1 MDGPRP
7 PTVGGL
13 SFAPSEILRIRAQL
27 EKLLLAPAFLASERR
42 TRLLRHLVEQT
53 LEGKGEQI
61 TEYGIGLDI
70 FDRPPSFDPRLESI
84 VRTEASRLRQK
95 LKEYYST
102 GGLADSVHIEIPQ
115 RSYVPVITFRDP
127 VTLQEPPKAVPQT
140 FPQAPGR
147 SRVRLSIVAVIAL
160 AAITILAW
168 VDLRSGWT
176 FESVANPPVGSLVVL
191 PFQNLS
197 ADPQNQ
203 YLADGLTEELTNQLA
218 QWSDLRVVA
227 RTSAAQFKGKGV
239 DVREIGRVLN
249 VAAVLE
255 GSFERDGDRI
265 RVTAQLNRSSNGY
278 HVWSKSF
285 ETRSRDMMALQ
296 EEMAK
301 AIASAVRG
309 AHAAPA
315 PRSADSTADP
325 DAHDLYLRANY
336 QLSLR
341 TPVSLR
347 NSLALFQQA
356 VGRDPSYV
364 AAYKGIARA
373 ELALVHFTAEGPG
386 PGHAR
391 AREAIEKALK
401 LDPNDAESLGQVA
414 SLDYMYDWNWPR
426 AEREFQQALERG
438 GQAATRSSYGW
449 SLATRGR
456 FAEAHRQFRIAQDVD
471 PLNEGPRVNEV
482 MAYYLGRDYG
492 GAKRILNELINSK
505 MGELDG
511 HLLLGLIAIVEHDCD
526 LASGHS
532 EWNSRAFP
540 APMTTFGRAL
550 VAGCRGGITESH
562 RLLAEA
568 EQGRGKTVVS
578 PYQLALGYAYLGDR
592 DTALKFLEKS
602 AEEKEGQILYLK
614 YEPIFD
620 AMRSDPRFVA
630 MERKVGLMQ

>member
-1 MDGPRP
+1 VIDLPSRGYGP
-7 PTVGGL
+7 
-13 SFAPSEILRIRAQL
+13 
-27 EKLLLAPAFLASERR
+27 
-42 TRLLRHLVEQT
+42 
-53 LEGKGEQI
+53 
-61 TEYGIGLDI
+61 
-70 FDRPPSFDPRLESI
+70 
-84 VRTEASRLRQK
+84 
-95 LKEYYST
+95 
-102 GGLADSVHIEIPQ
+102 
-115 RSYVPVITFRDP
+115 
-127 VTLQEPPKAVPQT
+127 
-140 FPQAPGR
+140 
-147 SRVRLSIVAVIAL
+147 VIAL
-160 AAITILAW
+160 RETPAPKSSAERKQPIAHRWWITAGAVLALAAA
-168 VDLRSGWT
+168 GW
-176 FESVANPPVGSLVVL
+176 FLWQRMVGRPMIGSIVVL

-227 RTSAAQFKGKGV
+227 RTSAAQFKGRGV

-278 HVWSKSF
+278 HMWSKSF

-296 EEMAK
+296 EDIAK
-301 AIASAVRG
+301 AIAGEVRG
-309 AHAAPA
+309 ARAALPA
-315 PRSADSTADP
+315 KSADSTADP
-325 DAHDLYLRANY
+325 EAHDLYLRANY

-341 TPVSLR
+341 TPGALR
-347 NSLALFQQA
+347 NSLGLFQQA
-356 VGRDPSYV
+356 VDRDPSYV
-364 AAYKGIARA
+364 SAYKGIARA
-373 ELALVHFTAEGPG
+373 ELSLVHFTAEGPG

-414 SLDYMYDWNWPR
+414 SLDYMYDWNWPQ
-426 AEREFQQALERG
+426 AEHEFQHALERG

-456 FAEAHRQFRIAQDVD
+456 FAEAHRQFRIAQDMD
-471 PLNEGPRVNEV
+471 PLNETPRVNEV

-492 GAKRILNELINSK
+492 GAKRILNELIDSK

-526 LASGHS
+526 LASRHS

-550 VAGCRGGITESH
+550 VAGCRGDVTVSRG
-562 RLLAEA
+562 LLAEA
-568 EQGRGKTVVS
+568 EQGHGKPVVS

-592 DTALKFLEKS
+592 DAALKFLEKS